1 MSVVFER
8 TKLLTDKT
16 FHYCPGC
23 NHGIIHRLVAESI
36 EELEKEGVIE
46 EGKVIGVAP
55 VGCSVFAYDYF
66 NCDMYE
72 AAHGRAPAVA
82 TGAKRVVGKDTLVF
96 TYQGDGDLASIGTA
110 EIVHAAH
117 RGEHICTIFVNNA
130 IYGMTGGQY
139 SPMTPIHSKATT
151 APYYTVEP
159 SFNLLDLAKAAGAT
173 YVARATTYHVPVL
186 VDVIAKGIAHKGFSI
201 IEAVSACPISFGRQ
215 NKMGGPAQMMAWQR
229 DHGVMKAVWDRMD
242 EEKKAEAIAAGKFPI
257 GVLYEN
263 NDVMEYTKAYDQI
276 IQRAQEGK

>member
-1 MSVVFER
+1 MSEMENLINKYFR
-8 TKLLTDKT
+8 PGRLP
-16 FHYCPGC
+16 HIWCPGC
-23 NHGIIHRLVAESI
+23 GNGVITGAIVKAI
-36 EELEKEGVIE
+36 DKQGLEKDDVAVIS
-46 EGKVIGVAP
+46 GI
-55 VGCSVFAYDYF
+55 GCSSRSSGYLDF
-66 NCDMYE
+66 NT
-72 AAHGRAPAVA
+72 ANTLHGRALPIA
-82 TGAKRVVGKDTLVF
+82 TGVKMANPALNVIVCS
-96 TYQGDGDLASIGTA
+96 GDGDCTAIGGNHL
-110 EIVHAAH
+110 IHAA
-117 RGEHICTIFVNNA
+117 RRNIDLTLVVFNNS

-173 YVARATTYHVPVL
+173 YVARATTYNVPVL

-215 NKMGGPAQMMAWQR
+215 NKRGGPAQMMAWQR

>member
-1 MSVVFER
+1 MAVLFEK
-8 TKLLTDKT
+8 TKLLTDKQ

-23 NHGIIHRLVAESI
+23 NHGIIHRLVAE
-36 EELEKEGVIE
+36 VIDE
-46 EGKVIGVAP
+46 MNLDGKVIGVAP

-82 TGAKRVVGKDTLVF
+82 TGIKRAVGKDTLVF

-117 RGEHICTIFVNNA
+117 RGEKITTIFVNNA

-229 DHGVMKAVWDRMD
+229 DHGVMKTVWDRMD
-242 EEKKAEAIAAGKFPI
+242 EEKKAEAIAAGKFLI

>member
-1 MSVVFER
+1 MQTVFKK
-8 TKLLTDKT
+8 TPILTDAVL
-16 FHYCPGC
+16 HYCPGC
-23 NHGIIHRLVAESI
+23 GHGIVHRLVAEVVD
-36 EELEKEGVIE
+36 ELGIQDRTIAIV
-46 EGKVIGVAP
+46 P
-55 VGCSVFAYDYF
+55 VGCAVFGYKYF
-66 NCDMYE
+66 NLDSIE
-72 AAHGRAPAVA
+72 AAHGRAPAAA
-82 TGAKRVVGKDTLVF
+82 TGVKRTNPNNVVF

-117 RGEHICTIFVNNA
+117 RGEKITTIFINNA

-229 DHGVMKAVWDRMD
+229 DHGVMKAVWNRMD
-242 EEKKAEAIAAGKFPI
+242 EEKKAEAITAGKFPI

>member
-1 MSVVFER
+1 MSEMENLINKYFR
-8 TKLLTDKT
+8 PGRLP
-16 FHYCPGC
+16 HIWCPGC
-23 NHGIIHRLVAESI
+23 GNGVITGAIVKAI
-36 EELEKEGVIE
+36 DKQGLEKDDIAVIS
-46 EGKVIGVAP
+46 GI
-55 VGCSVFAYDYF
+55 GCSSRSSGYLDF
-66 NCDMYE
+66 NT
-72 AAHGRAPAVA
+72 ANTLHGRALPIA
-82 TGAKRVVGKDTLVF
+82 TGVKMANPALNVIVCS
-96 TYQGDGDLASIGTA
+96 GDGDCTAIGGNHL
-110 EIVHAAH
+110 IHAA
-117 RGEHICTIFVNNA
+117 RRNIDLTLVVFNNS

-173 YVARATTYHVPVL
+173 FVARATTYHVPVL

-242 EEKKAEAIAAGKFPI
+242 EDKKAEAIAAGKFPI
-257 GVLYEN
+257 GVLYES